1 MRILKL
7 LRRWPRLPMEKRL
20 LALEAMLWLGIMRIA
35 IRVLSFKQIARL
47 TGLATNLSDATPTAE
62 QIKTAQQIRWA
73 VQAMAPK
80 LPWETLCLVQGLAGA
95 AMLRRRH
102 LPLSLYFGVA
112 KTEQGEFQAHA
123 WLCCGDQVLTGGAG
137 RQRFSVIA
145 AYC

>member
-1 MRILKL
+1 MSMVRKA
-7 LRRWPRLPMEKRL
+7 RRWWRLGPEKRWL
-20 LALEAMLWLGIMRIA
+20 LLEAAFWLGVMRAA
-35 IRVLSFKQIARL
+35 IRLLSFKQIVRVLRL
-47 TGLATNLSDATPTAE
+47 KAGESPFVPDS
-62 QIKTAQQIRWA
+62 QQSKTAQQIRWA
-73 VQAMAPK
+73 VESMAPRI
-80 LPWETLCLVQGLAGA
+80 PWETLCLVQGLAGA